1 MSSTATPVPTL
12 NFDMISKIL
21 NIRMNEKKTDRIT
34 AHNKKMSLHYQ
45 NNFNSVLKDLNT
57 AFENNPYECV
67 NNNMMATW
75 YAESWYDDLKD
86 VIFDLNCEDQRPYM
100 PWEVQG
106 SGY

>member
-1 MSSTATPVPTL
+1 MSSPTL

-21 NIRMNEKKTDRIT
+21 NIRMNEKKNDRIT
-34 AHNKKMSLHYQ
+34 AQRPYK

-57 AFENNPYECV
+57 AFENNPYEV
-67 NNNMMATW
+67 NNNMTATW

>member
-1 MSSTATPVPTL
+1 MSSTTPTL

-21 NIRMNEKKTDRIT
+21 NIRMNEKKNDRYKNI
-34 AHNKKMSLHYQ
+34 YQ
-45 NNFNSVLKDLNT
+45 NNFNSVVKDLNT
-57 AFENNPYECV
+57 AFENNPYEV
-67 NNNMMATW
+67 NNNMTATW

-86 VIFDLNCEDQRPYM
+86 VIFDLNYEHQRPYM